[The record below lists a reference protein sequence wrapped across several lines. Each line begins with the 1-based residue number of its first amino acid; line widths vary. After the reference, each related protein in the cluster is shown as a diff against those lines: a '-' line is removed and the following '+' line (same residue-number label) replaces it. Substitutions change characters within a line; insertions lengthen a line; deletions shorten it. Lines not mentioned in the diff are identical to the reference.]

1 MSVNSRWNFAKI
13 EKPTVTHVDPPP
25 PLPSNGIG
33 RALYRWKIPFPPR
46 CEITRS
52 NGTPRIRELKLED
65 RDSLSRVYHRDKLF
79 MNPSRSERREL
90 ALALPRNTTRTM
102 SIFSQISPVALE
114 AVVSICRGYSLDRRR
129 RKEVSLLAWL
139 IMRRHKSKVN
149 HARCRHSS
157 SLHTDADPV
166 TLYNFSRI

>member
-13 EKPTVTHVDPPP
+13 EKPTITHVDPPP
-25 PLPSNGIG
+25 PLSSNGIG

-46 CEITRS
+46 REITRS
-52 NGTPRIRELKLED
+52 NGTPRIRELKLE
-65 RDSLSRVYHRDKLF
+65 DSLSRVYHRDKLF

-114 AVVSICRGYSLDRRR
+114 AVVLICRGYSLDRRR

-149 HARCRHSS
+149 HARCRHLSS
-157 SLHTDADPV
+157 PHYTDA
-166 TLYNFSRI
+166 SRHVVQFFANLI